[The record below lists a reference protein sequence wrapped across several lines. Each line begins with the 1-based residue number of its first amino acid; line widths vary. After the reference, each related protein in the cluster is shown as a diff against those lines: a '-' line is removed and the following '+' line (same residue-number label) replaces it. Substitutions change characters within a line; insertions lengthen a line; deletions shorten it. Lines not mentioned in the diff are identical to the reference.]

1 MLYNICMNERSQKL
15 LKEIVEI
22 YTKTARPVG
31 SQSLSEGNKFLVSS
45 ATIRNDMFE
54 LEEAGYITQPHTSAG
69 RIPTMTGYRFYLDN
83 LLSVKTPNQKEKE
96 ELAIAYSQDIR
107 DLAKLLVA
115 KTNLATI
122 VGLSPNNLYFTGLF
136 NLFSQPEFEDYRMVL
151 SMSQV
156 VDSLEKAVSN
166 IYPRIKGPEVLLGQ
180 DNPFSD
186 HCSVAITP
194 LATNGAILGIL
205 GPMRMDYNRVLGLL
219 EEVVNISR

>member
-1 MLYNICMNERSQKL
+1 MNERSQKL

-31 SQSLSEGNKFLVSS
+31 SQFLSDSNKFAVSS

-54 LEEAGYITQPHTSAG
+54 LEEAGYIAQPHTSAG
-69 RIPTMTGYRFYLDN
+69 RIPTVLGYRFYLDN
-83 LLSVKTPNQKEKE
+83 LLSVKAPNAKEKQ
-96 ELAIAYSQDIR
+96 ELQSAYNQDIR
-107 DLAKLLVA
+107 DLAKILVA

-136 NLFSQPEFEDYRMVL
+136 NLFSQPEFEDYRLVL

-156 VDSLEKAVSN
+156 VDSLEKAVAN
-166 IYPRIKGPEVLLGQ
+166 IYHRIKGPEVLLGQ
-180 DNPFSD
+180 DNPFSE

-205 GPMRMDYNRVLGLL
+205 GPLRMDYNRVLGLL
-219 EEVVNISR
+219 EEVVNISK